1 MAEPSAPSDQRVSG
15 STSVLDTDSP
25 PDTAPHRRRATYGA
39 LVVATAAVVIAAV
52 LGVVAWNAHDRQS
65 DSVAAVDAARQVAG
79 YLTSIRS
86 DSAEADL
93 QRLLDVSSGDFRAQ
107 FEQRRGAFVS
117 IVQQAKVTTDGRA
130 VEAALDTIDGGTARV
145 LVAVASEVQNSAT
158 SQPENRDYRL
168 LMTMKL
174 LDGRWLA
181 DRVEFVA

>member
-15 STSVLDTDSP
+15 STSVLDAA
-25 PDTAPHRRRATYGA
+25 DTAAAPQRHRAVYGA
-39 LVVATAAVVIAAV
+39 LVIATAAVVVAAA
-52 LGVVAWNAHDRQS
+52 LGVIAWNAQNRQS
-65 DSVAAVDAARQVAG
+65 ESIAAVDAARQVATN
-79 YLTSIRS
+79 LTSIRS

-130 VEAALDTIDGGTARV
+130 VEAALDARDGDTARV
-145 LVAVASEVQNSAT
+145 LVAVRSEVQNSAT
-158 SQPENRDYRL
+158 SRPEQRDYRL

-174 LDGRWLA
+174 DGGRWLA
-181 DRVEFVA
+181 DKVEFVA